1 MLYSRAESPTFLV
14 TGCSGQLGFELC
26 RSLAPLG
33 RVIAP
38 DRRECDFRNP
48 ETIRRT
54 VRTHRPSVIVNAA
67 AYTAVDRAESE
78 VDMVFAVNAKA
89 PQVLAEEVATLGG
102 LLVHYST
109 DYVFDGGKP
118 SAYVE
123 TDVARPLSVYGSSK
137 LAGERAIAEAGTAAL
152 ILRTS
157 WMAGAHGENFAKT
170 ILALAHEREFLEV
183 VADQY
188 GAPTTASLVADVTAQ
203 IIARHWLFGN
213 RTEFPFGLY
222 HLCASGEATWH
233 SYAVEV
239 LHYAK
244 SRGCVLRAEPISVSA
259 IPVAA
264 RPSLARRPSNSRLDT
279 RKLRETFGIHLPDWR
294 EGVRHLLDQVL
305 S

>member
-1 MLYSRAESPTFLV
+1 MLYSRAGVPTFLV

-26 RSLAPLG
+26 RSLGPLG

-38 DRRECDFRNP
+38 DRRECDLRDP
-48 ETIRRT
+48 EAIRRT
-54 VRTHRPSVIVNAA
+54 VRTHRPSVVVNAA
-67 AYTAVDRAESE
+67 AYTAVDRAENE
-78 VDMVFAVNAKA
+78 VDMAFAVNAKA
-89 PQVLAEEVATLGG
+89 PQVLAEEVGALGG

-109 DYVFDGGKP
+109 DYVFDGDKP

-123 TDVARPLSVYGSSK
+123 TDIALPLSVYGRSK
-137 LAGERAIAEAGTAAL
+137 LAGERAIEEAGTAAL

-157 WMAGAHGENFAKT
+157 WMAGAHGNNFAKT
-170 ILALAHEREFLEV
+170 ILALAHERERLEV

-203 IIARHWLFGN
+203 IIARYWLFGD
-213 RTEFPFGLY
+213 RVGFPFGIY

-244 SRGCVLRAEPISVSA
+244 SRGSVLGVDPICVRA
-259 IPVAA
+259 IPIAA
-264 RPSLARRPSNSRLDT
+264 RPSLARRPLNSRLDT

-305 S
+305 F